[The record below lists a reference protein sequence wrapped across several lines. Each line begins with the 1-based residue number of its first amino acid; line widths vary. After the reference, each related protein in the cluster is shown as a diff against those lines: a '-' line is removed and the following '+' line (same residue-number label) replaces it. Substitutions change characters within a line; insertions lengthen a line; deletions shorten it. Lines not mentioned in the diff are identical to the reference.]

1 MDRHQLE
8 HAIRAACSIIRRD
21 RVIVVGSQS
30 ILGSFHED
38 ELPGQATMSTEVDI
52 LPIDDDPQTVLDLA
66 DELSAVAGEWS
77 DFDETHGFFLDG
89 VDDTTA
95 KLPNGWRE
103 RLVVVSNENTRGVGT
118 GEQFTGL
125 CLDKEDLCV
134 AKLLAYREKDQAFV
148 GALIQHGIVHG
159 DLIVERLRSVQ
170 ERWPT
175 EAARALGW
183 LQPRI

>member
-1 MDRHQLE
+1 MRRYQLE

-21 RVIVVGSQS
+21 QIIIIGSQS

-38 ELPGQATMSTEVDI
+38 ELPEQATMSREIDI
-52 LPIDDDPQTVLDLA
+52 LPIDDNPQTVLDLS
-66 DELSAVAGEWS
+66 DELSAIAGEWS

-95 KLPNGWRE
+95 KLPGGWRE
-103 RLVVVSNENTRGVGT
+103 RLIVVSNENTRRVVT

-134 AKLLAYREKDQAFV
+134 AKLMAYREKDQAFV
-148 GALIQHGIVHG
+148 GALLQHGIVDR
-159 DLIVERLRSVQ
+159 DLILERLRSVQ
-170 ERWPT
+170 ELWPV
-175 EAARALGW
+175 EVGRALGW
-183 LQPRI
+183 LQSRT

>member
-1 MDRHQLE
+1 MHRYQLE

-21 RVIVVGSQS
+21 QVIIVGSQS
-30 ILGSFHED
+30 ILGSLHED
-38 ELPGQATMSTEVDI
+38 ELPDQATMSTEVDI
-52 LPIDDDPQTVLDLA
+52 LPIDDDPQTVLDLS

-77 DFDETHGFFLDG
+77 DFDQTHGFFLDG

-95 KLPNGWRE
+95 KLPDGWRE
-103 RLVVVSNENTRGVGT
+103 RLVVVSNENTRKVGT

-148 GALIQHGIVHG
+148 GALLQQGIVDR
-159 DLIVERLRSVQ
+159 DLILERLLNVQ
-170 ERWPT
+170 ELWPI
-175 EAARALGW
+175 EVGRALGW
-183 LQPRI
+183 LRTGT